1 MIPKRPASGLPA
13 ASARATAVSPS
24 PDPAPAPAVYR
35 VRAGDTLFSI
45 ARRFGTTVG
54 AIKQLNSLTSDRI
67 AIGDRL
73 TLR

>member
-1 MIPKRPASGLPA
+1 MIPQRPASGLP
-13 ASARATAVSPS
+13 SATARNGAAATSV
-24 PDPAPAPAVYR
+24 DPAPAPSVYR